1 MPDAAIKTESP
12 SINKEGMDPS
22 ASGLSIRFG
31 PFTGELEE
39 TACRLCGAATLGKL
53 IYKSKEGIGY
63 YRCRSCSLMYAS
75 PRFTEESLRNI
86 YETPEFTDLPS
97 FENWSYDNW
106 RQGRARSY
114 HVERAKVALIARHL
128 PVGARILDVGCG
140 TGLFVLLAGKS
151 GYRCE
156 GVEPSAML
164 AQVAREKLAVN
175 VVNIP
180 LDDFAPPYKYDG
192 LVIWDVLEHLYDPL
206 SVLKKCAQLM
216 TAGGIIFAQVPH
228 YRGISEV
235 FKTSMCRLGLRRTYK
250 NFGFP
255 WHLYSFDRTSLTILM
270 NKAGFDLLFFESWS
284 HLLKDGKENL
294 ASRLAISLTRRFCLS
309 DYLICAARKIS

>member
-1 MPDAAIKTESP
+1 
-12 SINKEGMDPS
+12 MDTS
-22 ASGLSIRFG
+22 ASGHSTRFG

-39 TACRLCGAATLGKL
+39 TACRLCGADASRKL

-63 YRCRSCSLMYAS
+63 FRCQCCSLMYAS
-75 PRFTEESLRNI
+75 PRFTAESLRRI
-86 YETPEFTDLPS
+86 YETPEFADLS
-97 FENWSYDNW
+97 SYENWSYDNW
-106 RQGRARSY
+106 RQGRERSY
-114 HVERAKVALIARHL
+114 HVEREKVALIARHL
-128 PVGARILDVGCG
+128 RAGVRILDVGCG

-175 VVNIP
+175 VVNSP
-180 LDDFAPPYKYDG
+180 LDDLAPPYKYDG

-206 SVLKKCAQLM
+206 AVLKRCAQL
-216 TAGGIIFAQVPH
+216 TAAGGLIFAQAPH

-235 FKTSMCRLGLRRTYK
+235 FKTAMCRLGLRRTYK

-255 WHLYSFDRTSLTILM
+255 WHLYSFDRASMTVLM
-270 NKAGFDLLFFESWS
+270 NQAGFEPLLFESWS
-284 HLLKDGKENL
+284 HLLKDGNRDVI
-294 ASRLAISLTRRFCLS
+294 SSLAISLTRRFCLS
-309 DYLICAARKIS
+309 DYLVCVARKLP